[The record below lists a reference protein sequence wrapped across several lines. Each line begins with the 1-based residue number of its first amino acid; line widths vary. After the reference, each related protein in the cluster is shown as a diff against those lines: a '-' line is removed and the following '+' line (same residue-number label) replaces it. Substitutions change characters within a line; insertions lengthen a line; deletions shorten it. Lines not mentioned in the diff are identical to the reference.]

1 MVIVFP
7 VFVIVVTVG
16 NFWFRKASLSMLG
29 VCVWLSLPV
38 VQSSRNIA
46 KIIKIT
52 EKKGFR
58 SLIGVNI
65 ENSAKNVIKLANFKA
80 YSD

>member
-1 MVIVFP
+1 MATLSKNVKKEPFLTKNGHIVAKP
-7 VFVIVVTVG
+7 RV
-16 NFWFRKASLSMLG
+16 R
-29 VCVWLSLPV
+29 LSLPV

-80 YSD
+80 YID

>member
-1 MVIVFP
+1 MVLHSALK
-7 VFVIVVTVG
+7 
-16 NFWFRKASLSMLG
+16 WG
-29 VCVWLSLPV
+29 VMRTLLCGALCALQLDLPV

-80 YSD
+80 YID

>member
-1 MVIVFP
+1 M
-7 VFVIVVTVG
+7 
-16 NFWFRKASLSMLG
+16 
-29 VCVWLSLPV
+29 

-46 KIIKIT
+46 RIIKIT

>member
-1 MVIVFP
+1 MATLSKNVKKEPFSTKNGHIVAKP
-7 VFVIVVTVG
+7 RV
-16 NFWFRKASLSMLG
+16 R
-29 VCVWLSLPV
+29 LSLPV